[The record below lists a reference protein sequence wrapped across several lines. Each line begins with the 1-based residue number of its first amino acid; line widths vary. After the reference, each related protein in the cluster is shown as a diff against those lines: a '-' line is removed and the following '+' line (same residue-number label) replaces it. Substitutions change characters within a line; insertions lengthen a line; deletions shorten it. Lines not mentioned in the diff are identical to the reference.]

1 VVDFSV
7 IKFLEKF
14 IIYPY
19 FDSICEYFEVF
30 SNHFLFVILRITI
43 KFALDIKGFEE
54 LFTKDLFKVKHL
66 IYLDFILL
74 SFMRKFQ
81 AN

>member
-1 VVDFSV
+1 M
-7 IKFLEKF
+7 F

-19 FDSICEYFEVF
+19 FDSIYEYFEVF
-30 SNHFLFVILRITI
+30 SNHFLFVIPKIAIEFT
-43 KFALDIKGFEE
+43 LDTKGFEE
-54 LFTKDLFKVKHL
+54 LFTKNLFKVKHL